1 MVNPWWVE
9 AVGLTAGTC
18 TTVSLAPQ
26 VARIWRT
33 KSAGDLSLAMFLIF
47 GMGLVMWLVYGFAS
61 HSLSVI
67 LANAVSLLMVLAILV
82 LAIRYRRAPQ
92 L

>member
-1 MVNPWWVE
+1 MLNPWWVE
-9 AVGLTAGTC
+9 AVGLSAGTC

-26 VARIWRT
+26 VLRIWRT

-47 GMGLVMWLVYGFAS
+47 GLGLVMWLIYGFAT

-67 LANAVSLLMVLAILV
+67 LANAVSLVMVIAILA
-82 LAIRYRRAPQ
+82 LAIRYRCRQ
-92 L
+92 Q

>member
-1 MVNPWWVE
+1 
-9 AVGLTAGTC
+9 
-18 TTVSLAPQ
+18 

-33 KSAGDLSLAMFLIF
+33 KRAADLSLTMFLIF
-47 GMGLVMWLVYGFAS
+47 GMGLVMWLIYGVAT

-82 LAIRYRRAPQ
+82 LAIRYRRASQ